1 MNMTVNPHDLY
12 NDLEDVRLV
21 LGMWQ
26 SDIEDELKDPAEGSE
41 AYWKRQ
47 AAIARLALAAIER
60 WQRAALAV
68 IQAGGELGNTQS
80 AAPSA
85 LAHILDELAD

>member
-1 MNMTVNPHDLY
+1 
-12 NDLEDVRLV
+12 
-21 LGMWQ
+21 MWQ

-60 WQRAALAV
+60 WQRAEALKRTWLRRPDLLEKADLSD
-68 IQAGGELGNTQS
+68 EDKK
-80 AAPSA
+80 
-85 LAHILDELAD
+85 ILEKIRLHEI